1 MLEFRHSDALDTER
15 LNKLGT
21 EDCIVHSSFFAFYFD
36 FTGGKG
42 VGKSSLVRRFLVRES
57 GVYRRGLTHDQCE
70 TPFFYFF

>member
-1 MLEFRHSDALDTER
+1 MLGFRHSDALDTER

-21 EDCIVHSSFFAFYFD
+21 EDCIVYSSFFAFHFD

-57 GVYRRGLTHDQCE
+57 REYNRWLNQSE

>member
-1 MLEFRHSDALDTER
+1 MLGFRHSDALDTER

-42 VGKSSLVRRFLVRES
+42 VGKSSLVRRFLLGES
-57 GVYRRGLTHDQCE
+57 GAYGPGRDQCE

>member
-1 MLEFRHSDALDTER
+1 MY
-15 LNKLGT
+15 
-21 EDCIVHSSFFAFYFD
+21 SSFFAFHFD

>member
-1 MLEFRHSDALDTER
+1 MLGFRHSDALDTER

-21 EDCIVHSSFFAFYFD
+21 EDCIVYSSFFAFYFD

-42 VGKSSLVRRFLVRES
+42 VGKSSLVRRFLVRETGEYS
-57 GVYRRGLTHDQCE
+57 YGLHECE